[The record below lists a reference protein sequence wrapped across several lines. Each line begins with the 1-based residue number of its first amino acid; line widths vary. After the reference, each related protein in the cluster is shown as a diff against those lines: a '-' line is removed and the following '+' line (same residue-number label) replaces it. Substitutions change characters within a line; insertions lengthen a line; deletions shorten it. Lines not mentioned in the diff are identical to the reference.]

1 MSTTSM
7 IIIGIILVLAIGGVI
22 ALYQYQ
28 KKNLEKLFTQ
38 VYETSKQVPKQKK
51 NSFQLL
57 MFKEAMSASL
67 KKSKKAPSANQLNN
81 PKYIE
86 IQMMHMSRILKDTSS
101 VKDKKI
107 KRALRMLKDYQTWEA
122 AQNAKNKQA
131 SQVKVASK
139 LKKSNSKETASK

>member
-7 IIIGIILVLAIGGVI
+7 IIIGVILVLAIGGAF

-67 KKSKKAPSANQLNN
+67 KKSKKAPSSNPLNN

-101 VKDKKI
+101 VKDKKV
-107 KRALRMLKDYQTWEA
+107 KRALRLLKDYQAWET

-131 SQVKVASK
+131 SQSK
-139 LKKSNSKETASK
+139 SSSKPQKNN

>member
-7 IIIGIILVLAIGGVI
+7 IIIGIVLVLAIGGAI

-51 NSFQLL
+51 TSFQLL

-122 AQNAKNKQA
+122 SKNAKNKQA
-131 SQVKVASK
+131 SQSK
-139 LKKSNSKETASK
+139 AAPKPTKGNQKSSVQK

>member
-1 MSTTSM
+1 MSTTTM
-7 IIIGIILVLAIGGVI
+7 IVIGVLLVLAIGGAF

-28 KKNLEKLFTQ
+28 KKNMEKLFIQ

-57 MFKEAMSASL
+57 MFKETMSASL
-67 KKSKKAPSANQLNN
+67 KKSKRAASANQLNN

-107 KRALRMLKDYQTWEA
+107 KRALQLLKDYHKWEE
-122 AQNAKNKQA
+122 AKNAENKKA
-131 SQVKVASK
+131 SQNKAASK
-139 LKKSNSKETASK
+139 PKKSNSKGTVSK